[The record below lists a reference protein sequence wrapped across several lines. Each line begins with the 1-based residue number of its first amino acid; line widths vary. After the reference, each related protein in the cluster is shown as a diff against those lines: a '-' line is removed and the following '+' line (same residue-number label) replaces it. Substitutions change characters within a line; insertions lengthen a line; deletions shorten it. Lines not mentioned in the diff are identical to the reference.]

1 MQYAMVIDLHKCAG
15 CGACGMAC
23 KTENN
28 TDNRKNGQAYNW
40 ADFQTKWSGKFP
52 DVSYEIIPVLCNHC
66 SNAACVEV
74 CPVTPK
80 AMFKTE
86 TGITMHNNERCI
98 GCRSCQQACP
108 YSKMNLETEDSNA
121 TSVISFNFDGEKTH
135 EMYRSKEEMIAGCTA
150 SGAEIASK
158 TGATP
163 PYKTE
168 YKHPD
173 YEAVRRPGIVG
184 KCILCEHRLKA
195 GEEPYC
201 TTACPAQTRIVG
213 DIDNPNSKAAKL
225 LKKYRYW
232 VRKPEAGTKPNVYYI
247 REFKSRS

>member
-1 MQYAMVIDLHKCAG
+1 MQYAMVIDLHRCAG

-52 DVSYEIIPVLCNHC
+52 DVNYEIIPVLCNHC
-66 SNAACVEV
+66 SNAPCVEV

-80 AMFKTE
+80 AMFKTDA
-86 TGITMHNNERCI
+86 GITMHNDKRCI

-108 YSKMNLETEDSNA
+108 YSKMDLNKEDSNA

-135 EMYRSKEEMIAGCTA
+135 ELYHDKEEMIAGCTA
-150 SGAEIASK
+150 SGAEVASK

-173 YEAVRRPGIVG
+173 YEAVRRPGIVE

-201 TTACPAQTRIVG
+201 AAACPARARIVG
-213 DIDNPNSKAAKL
+213 DIDNPNSEAAKL

-232 VRKPEAGTKPNVYYI
+232 VRKPEEGTKPNVYYI
-247 REFKSRS
+247 RNFKSSS